1 MEVKD
6 LLEVLDLKDIKDVD
20 GFKKAVNE
28 KFISKSQALDDDEIK
43 GKITGKVTG
52 ALTTIL
58 KREFELSNDEI
69 KDKKWE
75 EIIQTGVTKQKNK
88 IKELEDLSTSG
99 NDEKVKDLT
108 AKLEKATKKADETKA
123 LLDTTVQSFTEK
135 EQGYATKFKE
145 VKVSGFFDKAKE
157 KVFPKLKSDLS
168 LAEKLGFET
177 KLKDLTV
184 DFDDKDEVLVLGK
197 DGKRLTNPNKVGTF
211 LSLEEAI
218 ELQASE
224 LNLIKK
230 NNGATVDVKN
240 LMTPKTETVQPQ
252 TNGRQVHPSALK
264 HSEVIK
270 SQSQK

>member
-1 MEVKD
+1 MEAKD
-6 LLEVLDLKDIKDVD
+6 LLEVLDLKDIKDID

-52 ALTTIL
+52 ALTTL
-58 KREFELSNDEI
+58 AKREFDLSNDEI

-75 EIIQTGVTKQKNK
+75 EIIVQGAAKQKAK
-88 IKELEDLSTSG
+88 IKELEDLSASG

-108 AKLEKATKKADETKA
+108 AKLEKASKKADEYKG
-123 LLDTTVQSFTEK
+123 LLDTTTQTLAQKETEFNGKIK
-135 EQGYATKFKE
+135 EF
-145 VKVSGFFDKAKE
+145 KVSSRFEKAKE
-157 KVFPKLKSDLS
+157 TVSQKLKSDLS
-168 LAEKLGFET
+168 LAEKLGFDS
-177 KLKDLTV
+177 KLKDIVV

-197 DGKRLTNPNKVGTF
+197 DGKRLTNPNKVGAF

-230 NNGATVDVKN
+230 NNGATVDLKS
-240 LMTPKTETVQPQ
+240 LHTPKTETVQPQ

-264 HSEVIK
+264 HAEVSK
-270 SQSQK
+270 SQGTK